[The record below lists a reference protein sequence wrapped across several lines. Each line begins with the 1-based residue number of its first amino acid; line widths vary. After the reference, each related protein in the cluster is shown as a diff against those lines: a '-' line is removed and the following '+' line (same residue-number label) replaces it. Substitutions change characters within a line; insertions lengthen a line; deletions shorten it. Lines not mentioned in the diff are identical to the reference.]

1 MYLNYDHLEDR
12 KIIHHEAW
20 LASTD
25 LLILDELHKMPAWK
39 NYIKGVYDTKPSH
52 LKIIVTGSAR
62 LGVLKQVGDS
72 LAGRYFSHRLL
83 PFSPAEL
90 SQHKLSDDLNRFI
103 EHSGFPEPFWRPI

>member
-1 MYLNYDHLEDR
+1 MN
-12 KIIHHEAW
+12 
-20 LASTD
+20 STKCP
-25 LLILDELHKMPAWK
+25 LGK